1 MVECLLIRQQSMR
14 RCFIK
19 RERRIAPQRFLY
31 SRGLNTVPQPQQL
44 SSQGAEKRHFCIDQR
59 LISQKRVKAIAIQ
72 IKLKLREKCRN
83 LVRQHFIQVTVIL
96 AEHLP
101 QSRLWHVQQILWN
114 DRCYFLFNTDHYS
127 VVLHCCYCFAAEYVA
142 YTYVEEEHP
151 ANECKSLKMQ
161 KHETCYT
168 YLKYI

>member
-19 RERRIAPQRFLY
+19 RERRIAPQRFMY
-31 SRGLNTVPQPQQL
+31 SRGLNTVSQPQQL
-44 SSQGAEKRHFCIDQR
+44 SSQGAEKRHLSIDQR

-83 LVRQHFIQVTVIL
+83 LVRH
-96 AEHLP
+96 
-101 QSRLWHVQQILWN
+101 QSEDMPTYPLFVLVN
-114 DRCYFLFNTDHYS
+114 GGSGNKCYFLFNTDHYS

-168 YLKYI
+168 YLK